1 MHKTGRKNICI
12 LFVVRKIS
20 CELEYASKSVYAST
34 SLNEEYIKIG

>member
-1 MHKTGRKNICI
+1 MHKTGRNNICI